1 MAKEKDSKQAENSET
16 SPKSKSL
23 PRYEGKVPRQILRG
37 KETREFNER
46 MGLSNSALVIS
57 NKIHKKNQNKSKDSS
72 GE

>member
-1 MAKEKDSKQAENSET
+1 MERSET

-57 NKIHKKNQNKSKDSS
+57 SKLKESQKA
-72 GE
+72 